1 MIEVVAAIIKEND
14 KYLIAR
20 RASHKEQAGKWEFPG
35 GKIEIGETPE
45 IALKRELQEELNV
58 GSVIGRFI
66 ESSVCDIGNMI
77 IRLMA
82 YEVNLL
88 SHEFNLSDHDD
99 IVWVS
104 LDDIDHYEMSAADVA
119 IWKGI
124 KASF

>member
-1 MIEVVAAIIKEND
+1 MIEVVDAIIKEND

-58 GSVIGRFI
+58 DAVIGRFI
-66 ESSVCDIGNMI
+66 ESSVCDIGKMT

-82 YEVNLL
+82 YEVHLL